1 MRSYKLA
8 NSIIWD
14 AKVGLFHLSQLGSKP
29 CMHTEGVE
37 KILIYH
43 IHLQFEEPLPC
54 QYIK

>member
-29 CMHTEGVE
+29 CMHTGVE